1 MARKKLGEVLR
12 DRGKISEKEVLQLLA
27 DHQGKSR
34 LGELLLERG
43 IVNKEDLIE
52 ALEDITRVP
61 YVDCTELLPNPEALG
76 RVPYELARKHRVLPL
91 AVEDG
96 KLVVAMAEPQDLEAL
111 DALRFRTGMD
121 IVPRLAFRNEVTD
134 AIPRHYATLD
144 EPMGEKG
151 PVRFSLA
158 ELGDIPEM
166 EFITTSSRQSQR
178 EAMIEFQAELRNQR
192 TPAVRVVSSLI
203 AQAVEKGASDI
214 HIEPQAAETVVRIRV
229 DGVLRDL
236 QRIPRALQHPLI
248 SRVKILADMDIAER
262 RVPQDGGFLVQIG
275 KRKMDMRVSS
285 LPTHNGEKIVIRLL
299 DSNGAQANFEELG
312 LPADIIANLKRVLAL
327 PQGMM
332 LVTGPTGSGKSTTLY
347 AALSHVHKPTVNIVT
362 VEDPVEYKIEG
373 INQVQVNSKAGLNFA
388 NVLRSIL
395 RQDPNVIMV
404 GEIRDRETAEIALK
418 ASQTGHLV
426 LSTLHTNDSVSAIT
440 RLLDLDIPAFLV
452 ASSVSAIMAQRLVRR
467 LCTCRLE
474 RRPTAEYIA
483 RMAEAG
489 IEMNGEK
496 MSVPAGCEA
505 CDGTG
510 YRGRVGIYELLTVD
524 DAVRQIIRS
533 GGHPEEIRAAGRAA
547 GFRTIQEDAIEKIR
561 SGVTTLE
568 EVLRVIALEPVSSTL
583 CSGCAREVPAA
594 FRFCP
599 SCGAERKPPARAT
612 RPQPLSIA

>member
-1 MARKKLGEVLR
+1 MPRKKLGEVLR
-12 DRGKISEKEVLQLLA
+12 ERGKISEKEVLELLA
-27 DHQGKSR
+27 GHEGKSR

-43 IVNKEDLIE
+43 LVSKDDLIE

-61 YVDCTELLPNPEALG
+61 YVDCTEVLPNPAALAH
-76 RVPYELARKHRVLPL
+76 VPPDLARKHRVLPL

-96 KLVVAMAEPQDLEAL
+96 KLVVAMAEPQDIEAL
-111 DALRFRTGMD
+111 DALRFRSGME
-121 IVPRLAFRNEVTD
+121 IVPRLAFRSEVTD
-134 AIPRHYATLD
+134 AIPRHYATV
-144 EPMGEKG
+144 EETPSEKG
-151 PVRFSLA
+151 PVRFSLS
-158 ELGDIPEM
+158 ELGDLPEM

-192 TPAVRVVSSLI
+192 TPAVRLVSSLI
-203 AQAVEKGASDI
+203 AEAVTKNASDI

-236 QRIPRALQHPLI
+236 QRIPRGLQSPLI

-262 RVPQDGGFLVQIG
+262 RVPQDGGFLVQMG
-275 KRKMDMRVSS
+275 KRKLDMRVSS

-299 DSNGAQANFEELG
+299 DSNGAQADFEQLG
-312 LPADIIANLKRVLAL
+312 LPGEIVAGLKRILAL

-347 AALSHVHKPTVNIVT
+347 ASLSHVHKPTVNIVT

-373 INQVQVNSKAGLNFA
+373 VNQVQVNTKAGLSFA

-426 LSTLHTNDSVSAIT
+426 LSTLHTNDSISAIT
-440 RLLDLDIPAFLV
+440 RLLDLDVPAFLV

-474 RRPTAEYIA
+474 RRPTAEYVA

-489 IEMNGEK
+489 IGRNGEK
-496 MSVPAGCEA
+496 MFVPAGCET

-510 YRGRVGIYELLTVD
+510 YRGRVGIYELLVVD
-524 DAVRQIIRS
+524 DAVRQQIRA
-533 GGHPEEIRAAGRAA
+533 GGHPEEIRGAARAS

-568 EVLRVIALEPVSSTL
+568 EVQRVIALETVSSTL
-583 CSGCAREVPAA
+583 CAGCAREVPAA
-594 FRFCP
+594 FHFCP
-599 SCGAERKPPARAT
+599 SCGVERNSHARAG
-612 RPQPLSIA
+612 RRQPISIA